1 MFQVKLLYMLF
12 SIDNL
17 LTSEELNFFI
27 DRFMQAAFIDGK
39 TTAGWHAKLVKNN
52 QQLDKT
58 TPLAQELRE
67 QVQSILKK
75 NALFQSA
82 VLPKIIHSILG
93 SRYDVGMSYGTHTDN
108 ALMGDQEFWRAD
120 VSFTLFLSEPES
132 YSGGE
137 LVIENSDEERSYKLT
152 AGSIIVYPSTTLHR
166 VEPVTQGVRLA
177 IVGWVQSLVRD
188 PANREILFD
197 LDTTRR
203 SIFAKEGKTI
213 EFDLVSKTYTNLLR
227 RWAE

>member
-1 MFQVKLLYMLF
+1 MLF
-12 SIDNL
+12 SIDDI
-17 LTSEELNFFI
+17 LTSEELKFFI
-27 DRFMQAAFIDGK
+27 DCLSQATFIDGK

-52 QQLDKT
+52 QQLDKKS
-58 TPLAQELRE
+58 PEAQALRE

-82 VLPKIIHSILG
+82 VLPKIVHSILV
-93 SRYDVGMSYGTHTDN
+93 SRYEDGMSYGTHTDN
-108 ALMGDQEFWRAD
+108 ALMGDQEFWRVD
-120 VSFTLFLSEPES
+120 VSFTLFLTNPDT
-132 YSGGE
+132 YTGGE
-137 LVIENSDEERSYKLT
+137 LVIENSDEERSYKLK
-152 AGSIIVYPSTTLHR
+152 AGSMIVYPSTTLHR

-188 PANREILFD
+188 PANREVLFD

>member
-1 MFQVKLLYMLF
+1 MLF
-12 SIDNL
+12 SIDDI
-17 LTSEELNFFI
+17 LTSEELKFFI
-27 DRFMQAAFIDGK
+27 DSLSQASFIDGK
-39 TTAGWHAKLVKNN
+39 TTAGWHAKVVKNN
-52 QQLDKT
+52 QQLDKK
-58 TPLAQELRE
+58 TPEAEALRE
-67 QVQSILKK
+67 QVQLILKK

-82 VLPKIIHSILG
+82 VLPKIVHSVLA
-93 SRYDVGMSYGTHTDN
+93 SRYEEGMSYGTHTDN
-108 ALMGDQEFWRAD
+108 ALMGDQEFWRVD
-120 VSFTLFLSEPES
+120 VSFTLFLTNPET
-132 YSGGE
+132 YTGGE
-137 LVIENSDEERSYKLT
+137 LVIENSDEERSYKLK
-152 AGSIIVYPSTTLHR
+152 AGSMIVYPSTTLHR